1 MILPTKYIK
10 FSNSLISVGA
20 TLLKYIDNK
29 HTVTA
34 LWNIT
39 RQLPEV
45 RTFERFTLGLDLL
58 FIIGAID
65 FNNGLLERVKDDSFN
80 KK

>member
-10 FSNSLISVGA
+10 FSNSLINVGA
-20 TLLKYIDNK
+20 VLLKYIDNN

-34 LWNIT
+34 LWSIT
-39 RQLPEV
+39 RQLPEI

-58 FIIGAID
+58 FIIGVIN
-65 FNNGLLERVKDDSFN
+65 FNNGLLERVKNDSFS